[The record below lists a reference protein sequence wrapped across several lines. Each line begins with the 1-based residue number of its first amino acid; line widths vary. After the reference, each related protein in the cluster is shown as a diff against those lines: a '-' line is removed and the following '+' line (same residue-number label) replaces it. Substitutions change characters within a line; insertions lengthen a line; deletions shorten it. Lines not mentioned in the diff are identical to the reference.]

1 MPGRFLAKQ
10 ELSTWPVFGILA
22 KLARTIFINR
32 SSSSAVKQLQLIE
45 HLLLKS
51 ERLILFPEG
60 TSSDGR
66 KVLPFKPS
74 LFEAPIRADA
84 IVQPLTIR
92 YEKINGMPVDR
103 RSKPLLAWYGAMDLL
118 PHLWQSLSVGTI
130 TIKIVFHE
138 PIRAIVFSNRKQLA
152 KHCQTIIALES
163 EKPNR

>member
-10 ELSTWPVFGILA
+10 DFQLGLCLVFLQI
-22 KLARTIFINR
+22 ARTIFINR

-74 LFEAPIRADA
+74 LFEAPIR
-84 IVQPLTIR
+84 
-92 YEKINGMPVDR
+92 
-103 RSKPLLAWYGAMDLL
+103 
-118 PHLWQSLSVGTI
+118 
-130 TIKIVFHE
+130 
-138 PIRAIVFSNRKQLA
+138 
-152 KHCQTIIALES
+152 QTQ
-163 EKPNR
+163 